1 MGFWLNCARKSD
13 NMEDFKSLSRIVNRD
28 FEVDDIPSEDLLRE
42 RLVEAFAYLLDND
55 ISKMMNILYRTDVDE
70 EKLKGLLI
78 SNANLPSAAVIADA
92 YISRQK
98 EKVETRKKYSR

>member
-1 MGFWLNCARKSD
+1 
-13 NMEDFKSLSRIVNRD
+13 MEDFKSLSTIVNRD
-28 FEVDDIPSEDLLRE
+28 FEVDDISTESLLRE
-42 RLVEAFAYLLDND
+42 RLIEAFAYLLDND

-70 EKLKGLLI
+70 EKLKQLLI
-78 SNANLPSAAVIADA
+78 SNADLPSAAVIADV

>member
-1 MGFWLNCARKSD
+1 ME
-13 NMEDFKSLSRIVNRD
+13 EDFKSLSKIVSTD
-28 FEVDDIPSEDLLRE
+28 FEVEELISEALLRQ
-42 RLVEAFAYLLDND
+42 RLIEAFAYLLDHN

-70 EKLKGLLI
+70 QQLKKLLL
-78 SNANLPSAAVIADA
+78 SNSNLPSAEVIADA